1 MENLSKIE
9 QEKYEQAKNKVKSIK
24 GFYTHL
30 LVYVVINVMILAVSA
45 QHKTLE
51 NFFTFSTF
59 FTAISWGIGLL
70 AHAFGVFGHNLIIT
84 LVFLKLSQ
92 VQNNGLVFG
101 HFKGRPNHRDH
112 SSSRH

>member
-70 AHAFGVFGHNLIIT
+70 AHAFGVFGHNLILGKDWEERKIKE
-84 LVFLKLSQ
+84 LIEKYKRE
-92 VQNNGLVFG
+92 GI
-101 HFKGRPNHRDH
+101 
-112 SSSRH
+112 